1 MEGPLEMTLFTLML
15 SASSQLPFP
24 EVSDSMIVIGT
35 HVFAGNVMNESTHVT
50 VWEEWNWCTYI
61 W

>member
-50 VWEEWNWCTYI
+50 V
-61 W
+61 